1 MEWKLKAARY
11 KRRSISPIS
20 RLVNILPD
28 EALEKDDKASLSK
41 IGQSPTTPSVEDTKG
56 PTTEEHGKPEN
67 PDKGSSA
74 KIPPRRRRV
83 SVTDR
88 LQSMMTDSNEES
100 SGQSTTPSPAKN
112 NK

>member
-1 MEWKLKAARY
+1 MK
-11 KRRSISPIS
+11 S

-28 EALEKDDKASLSK
+28 EALEKDEKASLSK
-41 IGQSPTTPSVEDTKG
+41 IGRSPTTSSFEGTNG
-56 PTTEEHGKPEN
+56 PTTEEHSKPEN
-67 PDKGSSA
+67 PDEADSVKI

-88 LQSMMTDSNEES
+88 LQSMMTDSSDES
-100 SGQSTTPSPAKN
+100 SGQSSSSPSQ

>member
-28 EALEKDDKASLSK
+28 EALEKDEKASLSK
-41 IGQSPTTPSVEDTKG
+41 IGRSPTTSSVERTNG
-56 PTTEEHGKPEN
+56 PTTEEHSKPEN
-67 PDKGSSA
+67 PDEADSVKI

-88 LQSMMTDSNEES
+88 LQSMMTDSSDES
-100 SGQSTTPSPAKN
+100 SGQSSSSPSQ